1 MISFWITTIVHSW
14 RGSPHS
20 PRPPPTF
27 LPRFKNNRAQSTH
40 VVDANDPS
48 RSLRDLHPPPSSS
61 IAERQPASIDSG
73 KGGPASAE
81 IRMKVD
87 RVDQLEVRPSMESF
101 RFLDSTPAS
110 STARRRLHL
119 ELQMVG
125 SLEKKRGDLLLKMVD
140 DLEYNMK
147 QSRSEIQRG
156 RLYEKY
162 AEKREAKLREEWAT
176 KGARRR
182 EKMKVIESQLE
193 ESLARMTAR
202 KQDSAI
208 RHGHQEKVKSFEK
221 EDLHEQI
228 QFSQTLLDDGSLRS
242 SGSNAHSTR
251 HQTLGAPI
259 PKHSKRHNP
268 DSARRRA
275 KAVKLSAQSL
285 PDLSYLRKESMN
297 TPTRLSKGSSPSES
311 TACAQSNST
320 TGFTSE
326 LQDPNFALSKSLK
339 EQSQKTI
346 TGRANG
352 AGNTCATSIT
362 EPRASKAFETE
373 SKGDESEVMLNQ
385 QINQEPESRKIEERA
400 PIFHLGSDSEET
412 RSSQA
417 SEMCDTKSENY
428 GTLRN
433 LGEEDNVLAVA
444 SKFSSN
450 LRPSHSCVEVASY
463 SFESARVRKKW
474 GVAEKPNLATNTSE
488 KSLKDVVKQFKKL
501 LTFGKKGKSAE
512 SAVKIL
518 AHASVAGGDDEMDN
532 HHEAA
537 KIPSDDPKKPRNG
550 YSAPAYVVGLHEGKI
565 FPEQV
570 QSPSCSISTPP
581 ANMKLREDQEL
592 EGFPKAARSVLS
604 FFSFHGR
611 GSESR
616 FK

>member
-1 MISFWITTIVHSW
+1 
-14 RGSPHS
+14 
-20 PRPPPTF
+20 
-27 LPRFKNNRAQSTH
+27 
-40 VVDANDPS
+40 
-48 RSLRDLHPPPSSS
+48 
-61 IAERQPASIDSG
+61 
-73 KGGPASAE
+73 
-81 IRMKVD
+81 MKVD

-101 RFLDSTPAS
+101 RFLDSTPDS
-110 STARRRLHL
+110 STARRRLHR

-147 QSRSEIQRG
+147 LSRSEIRRG

-176 KGARRR
+176 KGAQRRA
-182 EKMKVIESQLE
+182 KMKVIESHLD

-208 RHGHQEKVKSFEK
+208 RHGHQEAVKSFEK

-242 SGSNAHSTR
+242 TGSNAHFTR
-251 HQTLGAPI
+251 HQTLVAPI
-259 PKHSKRHNP
+259 PKHSKGHHP
-268 DSARRRA
+268 DSSRRRT

-297 TPTRLSKGSSPSES
+297 PPARLSKDSSPSES
-311 TACAQSNST
+311 TACAQSKST

-326 LQDPNFALSKSLK
+326 LQDPNFALSKFLK
-339 EQSQKTI
+339 EQSQNTI
-346 TGRANG
+346 TRRADG
-352 AGNTCATSIT
+352 ADNATSIT
-362 EPRASKAFETE
+362 ELRVSKAFETE
-373 SKGDESEVMLNQ
+373 SKEDESEVMLNQ
-385 QINQEPESRKIEERA
+385 QINQEPERRKIEERA
-400 PIFHLGSDSEET
+400 SIFHLGSDSEET
-412 RSSQA
+412 RSNQA
-417 SEMCDTKSENY
+417 SGMCDIKSENND
-428 GTLRN
+428 TFRSI
-433 LGEEDNVLAVA
+433 GEEDNVLAVA
-444 SKFSSN
+444 TKFSSN

-474 GVAEKPNLATNTSE
+474 GVTEKPNLATNTSE
-488 KSLKDVVKQFKKL
+488 KSLKDVAKQFKKL
-501 LTFGKKGKSAE
+501 LSFGKKGKSAE
-512 SAVKIL
+512 SGVKIL
-518 AHASVAGGDDEMDN
+518 AHASVAGGDDDMDN

-537 KIPSDDPKKPRNG
+537 KIPSDDLKKPRNG

-581 ANMKLREDQEL
+581 ANLKLREDQEL
-592 EGFPKAARSVLS
+592 EGFPKATCSVFS

>member
-1 MISFWITTIVHSW
+1 
-14 RGSPHS
+14 
-20 PRPPPTF
+20 
-27 LPRFKNNRAQSTH
+27 
-40 VVDANDPS
+40 
-48 RSLRDLHPPPSSS
+48 
-61 IAERQPASIDSG
+61 
-73 KGGPASAE
+73 
-81 IRMKVD
+81 MKVD

-101 RFLDSTPAS
+101 RFLDSTPDS
-110 STARRRLHL
+110 STARRRLHR

-147 QSRSEIQRG
+147 LSRSEIRRG

-176 KGARRR
+176 KGAQRRA
-182 EKMKVIESQLE
+182 KMKVIESQLE

-208 RHGHQEKVKSFEK
+208 RQGHQFYTLPLADSKSLLLKNSSLVCQKAVKSFEK
-221 EDLHEQI
+221 EDLREQI

-242 SGSNAHSTR
+242 TGSKAHFIR
-251 HQTLGAPI
+251 HQTLVAPI
-259 PKHSKRHNP
+259 PKHSKGHHP
-268 DSARRRA
+268 DSSRRRT
-275 KAVKLSAQSL
+275 KAEKLSAQSL

-297 TPTRLSKGSSPSES
+297 PPARLSNDSIPSES
-311 TACAQSNST
+311 TACAQSKST

-326 LQDPNFALSKSLK
+326 LQDPNFALSKFLK
-339 EQSQKTI
+339 EQSQNTI
-346 TGRANG
+346 TRRANG
-352 AGNTCATSIT
+352 ADNATSIT
-362 EPRASKAFETE
+362 ELRASKDFETE
-373 SKGDESEVMLNQ
+373 SKEDESEVMLNQ
-385 QINQEPESRKIEERA
+385 QINQEPEQRKIEERA
-400 PIFHLGSDSEET
+400 SIFHLGSDSEET
-412 RSSQA
+412 RSNQA
-417 SEMCDTKSENY
+417 SGMCDIKSENND
-428 GTLRN
+428 TFRSI
-433 LGEEDNVLAVA
+433 GEEDNVLAVA

-474 GVAEKPNLATNTSE
+474 GVTEKPNLATNTSE
-488 KSLKDVVKQFKKL
+488 KSLKDVAKQFKKL
-501 LTFGKKGKSAE
+501 LSFGKKGKSAE
-512 SAVKIL
+512 SGVKIL
-518 AHASVAGGDDEMDN
+518 AHASVAGGDDDMDN

-537 KIPSDDPKKPRNG
+537 KIPSDDLKKPRNG

-581 ANMKLREDQEL
+581 ANMKLREDQEV
-592 EGFPKAARSVLS
+592 EGFPKATCSVFS

-611 GSESR
+611 GSQSR